1 MHDEEVEEQCSPVSV
16 LDSLF
21 EDESV
26 VGVEDDDD
34 DDVER
39 SYANIESK

>member
-34 DDVER
+34 DVER